1 MSKRKKPMPGPQPC
15 NNKVDVLKAQSWMSD
30 IINNNEHCWMDPDL
44 ASGCSLV
51 VGQQCRLKR
60 NSSNYAIYTISS
72 FYEDGTDNDDVRMG
86 LVGRQKLGTS
96 NSMKDID
103 LFADIL
109 RSDLNDADAE
119 EQSEF
124 VERLDDDGSHAS
136 LVACAPH
143 GGMIENYTDEQAE
156 RVASQ
161 LAAKNVSSWRC
172 KGWKSGGGAFDR
184 WHITSTEISRLSF
197 PLLDSIGDRGF
208 QYAVSFHG
216 QGASGILIGGGG
228 PAGVKDAIK
237 TAIEAVVAG
246 SGIDVTVAQPD
257 DLYSGDNPA
266 NLVNWLT
273 ANGSG
278 GVQIEQEYAA
288 RRDFGIA
295 IADAVAGVF
304 DGLI

>member
-1 MSKRKKPMPGPQPC
+1 MPKGKPMPGPSPC
-15 NNKVDVLKAQSWMSD
+15 QTNVDVLKAQSWMTD
-30 IINNNEHCWMDPDL
+30 IINNKEHCWMDPDL
-44 ASGCSLV
+44 ASNCGLV

-60 NSSNYAIYTISS
+60 NNSNYAIYTISS
-72 FYEDGTDNDDVRMG
+72 FYEDGSDNDDVRMG

-96 NSMKDID
+96 NSMKNIE
-103 LFADIL
+103 LYPDIL

-119 EQSEF
+119 EQSEL
-124 VERLDDDGSHAS
+124 VERLDDGGQAN

-208 QYAVSFHG
+208 QYAVAFHG
-216 QGASGILIGGGG
+216 MSASGILIGGAG
-228 PAGVKDAIK
+228 PDQVKQDIK
-237 TAIEAVVAG
+237 TAIENAIAG
-246 SGIDVTVAQPD
+246 SGIDVTIAQPD

-278 GVQIEQEYAA
+278 GIQIEQEYTA
-288 RRDFGIA
+288 RRDYGMS
-295 IADAVAGVF
+295 IADAVASVF
-304 DGLI
+304 DALI